1 MRTSGRG
8 NDALMVLAPIAV
20 AALVLVILGPTKTL
34 DGIND
39 LLSEVIGLAREF
51 VNALL

>member
-8 NDALMVLAPIAV
+8 NDGVMVLAPIAI
-20 AALVLVILGPTKTL
+20 AALVLVVLGPTKTL

-39 LLSEVIGLAREF
+39 LLSEIVSLAREF
-51 VNALL
+51 INALL

>member
-1 MRTSGRG
+1 MRTSGHG
-8 NDALMVLAPIAV
+8 NDGLMVLAPIAV

-39 LLSEVIGLAREF
+39 LLSEIVSLARE
-51 VNALL
+51 VINALM